1 MHVYIYIFFFFKL
14 WDMAKKKENITYT
27 HKKKKS
33 IETILEEN
41 QILDLLNKE

>member
-1 MHVYIYIFFFFKL
+1 MGYG
-14 WDMAKKKENITYT
+14 KKKNITYT
-27 HKKKKS
+27 HKKQKS